1 MHVGCYQLLGNE
13 EVHTNDH
20 TDPKRCAFFNDHLKV
35 SEGINENANAEI
47 KSLII
52 ETIRANSDVRMEVDE
67 GDLKTGTAHYV
78 AVGQAL
84 EVAMINFLLENGQDC
99 HNDFIA

>member
-1 MHVGCYQLLGNE
+1 
-13 EVHTNDH
+13 
-20 TDPKRCAFFNDHLKV
+20 
-35 SEGINENANAEI
+35 
-47 KSLII
+47 
-52 ETIRANSDVRMEVDE
+52 MEVDE
-67 GDLKTGTAHYV
+67 GDSQSGTAHYI

>member
-1 MHVGCYQLLGNE
+1 
-13 EVHTNDH
+13 
-20 TDPKRCAFFNDHLKV
+20 LKV

-78 AVGQAL
+78 AVG
-84 EVAMINFLLENGQDC
+84 
-99 HNDFIA
+99 

>member
-1 MHVGCYQLLGNE
+1 MHP
-13 EVHTNDH
+13 NDH
-20 TDPKRCAFFNDHLKV
+20 RDLKKCAWFADQLQVTNNID
-35 SEGINENANAEI
+35 ENANAEI

-67 GDLKTGTAHYV
+67 GDTQSGTAHYV

>member
-1 MHVGCYQLLGNE
+1 VHKNDYKDLKKCAYFADHMLVNE
-13 EVHTNDH
+13 RID
-20 TDPKRCAFFNDHLKV
+20 D
-35 SEGINENANAEI
+35 NANAEI

-67 GDLKTGTAHYV
+67 GDTQSGTAHYV